1 MDSLSLSS
9 NGSVSKHVKI
19 SVSIF
24 NKADSVEKIL
34 IIEKTEGK
42 KRRKQQRMRWLDR
55 ISSSLTR
62 WTWIWANSRGQWR
75 TEKPGVLQSMRL
87 QRFRHDLVTEH
98 NNNKTLIVATHR
110 QSSLLSSI
118 SMKSTNGFRDQ
129 QKSTLGQD

>member
-1 MDSLSLSS
+1 MHSLSLSS

-55 ISSSLTR
+55 ISSSLT
-62 WTWIWANSRGQWR
+62 QR
-75 TEKPGVLQSMRL
+75 T
-87 QRFRHDLVTEH
+87 
-98 NNNKTLIVATHR
+98 
-110 QSSLLSSI
+110 
-118 SMKSTNGFRDQ
+118 
-129 QKSTLGQD
+129 